1 MDIHEVINNK
11 FYQFPQWLLKEPYN
25 NLSDKAKI
33 MYMLLF
39 DRRSLS
45 EQNKWYDKN
54 GKIYLYFTIEQF
66 MEALKCSRQTVIKSK
81 KELSDIGLI
90 IEERQGINKPNR
102 IYINGSLENRL
113 QEVQKLDAGSL
124 ENRLQEVQKLDSIN
138 TNNINTNISINN
150 NDNRGLGQTLK
161 RLNYLDDYQVTQIL
175 EYVGLDNMEIEVIQE
190 AIKRCTDQNKRSF
203 AYLNAI
209 LKNWKLA
216 GIKTMDQVQEEQ
228 RKFGN
233 YKNNGR
239 SINQSFHD
247 NFPVLPF

>member
-25 NLSDKAKI
+25 NLSDKAKL

-138 TNNINTNISINN
+138 TNNINTNISI
-150 NDNRGLGQTLK
+150 LI
-161 RLNYLDDYQVTQIL
+161 YQ
-175 EYVGLDNMEIEVIQE
+175 
-190 AIKRCTDQNKRSF
+190 
-203 AYLNAI
+203 
-209 LKNWKLA
+209 
-216 GIKTMDQVQEEQ
+216 
-228 RKFGN
+228 
-233 YKNNGR
+233 
-239 SINQSFHD
+239 
-247 NFPVLPF
+247 

>member
-25 NLSDKAKI
+25 NLSDKAKL

-113 QEVQKLDAGSL
+113 QEVQKLD
-124 ENRLQEVQKLDSIN
+124 SIN

-190 AIKRCTDQNKRSF
+190 AIKRCADQNKRSF